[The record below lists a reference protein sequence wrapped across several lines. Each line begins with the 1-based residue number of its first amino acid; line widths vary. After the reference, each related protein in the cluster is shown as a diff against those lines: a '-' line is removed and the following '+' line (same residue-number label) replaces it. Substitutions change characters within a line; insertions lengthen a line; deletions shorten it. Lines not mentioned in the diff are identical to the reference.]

1 MYNSTKVRKASEK
14 LCEKADL
21 LHSPYFQHTAFDKVF
36 FFLAPFGRL
45 TIRWALFARGR
56 TDMSEFFYQIT
67 HLALFKS
74 LVTTSPNV
82 GLDSSKMNAISQLLN
97 KVDIE
102 LLEELKN
109 EKGNKQNFLFS
120 SLLLKFFYNSLAMF
134 ATILKLF

>member
-1 MYNSTKVRKASEK
+1 MIFSASVIK
-14 LCEKADL
+14 IIVVLNYGAV
-21 LHSPYFQHTAFDKVF
+21 QI
-36 FFLAPFGRL
+36 FLSFL
-45 TIRWALFARGR
+45 
-56 TDMSEFFYQIT
+56 YQIT

-109 EKGNKQNFLFS
+109 
-120 SLLLKFFYNSLAMF
+120 
-134 ATILKLF
+134 